1 MYYLKFKYI
10 PNIFDEIYLVKH
22 ITGVSAE
29 IQIYPR
35 EVNSARSRA
44 NGNIKLVLLTD

>member
-44 NGNIKLVLLTD
+44 NIKLVLLTD